1 MKNFMTVYAYRYDE
15 KENLWCEKELENVLV
30 SGSKDSYNL
39 SDTLN
44 RDAHVTLRI
53 MGNES
58 VDVLPQ
64 DVISFSKSED
74 GTLPEDRLVVVAVR
88 KNYWGSRRVRHTKII
103 CK

>member
-1 MKNFMTVYAYRYDE
+1 MKGLKTVYLYRYNE
-15 KENLWCEKELENVLV
+15 KENSWCEKELNNVFV

-44 RDAHVTLRI
+44 RDARVTLRV
-53 MGNES
+53 MSDGN

-74 GTLPEDRLVVVAVR
+74 GTPPEDRLVVIEVR
-88 KNYWGSRRVRHTKII
+88 KNFWGSRRVRHTKII